1 MKDLKRAADI
11 LESLEEEQK
20 AQIVGELMDFLVGVT
35 YRHTLERVEAYF
47 AGLSQA
53 VAPVASILAP
63 LGYLLDY
70 FRAFFSETQK
80 KGPMGKQAEQVLDR
94 VPGEL
99 RKPVDDMVRQVKQ
112 QQAWWDRRPK
122 KVDRKN

>member
-1 MKDLKRAADI
+1 MRDLKRTADI
-11 LESLEEEQK
+11 LESLDEEPRSE
-20 AQIVGELMDFLVGVT
+20 IVGELMDFLVGVT

-63 LGYLLDY
+63 LGYVLDY
-70 FRAFFSETQK
+70 FRAIFLETHK
-80 KGPMGKQAEQVLDR
+80 KGPIGKQAEQVLDR

-99 RKPVDDMVRQVKQ
+99 RNPVEDMVRQVKE